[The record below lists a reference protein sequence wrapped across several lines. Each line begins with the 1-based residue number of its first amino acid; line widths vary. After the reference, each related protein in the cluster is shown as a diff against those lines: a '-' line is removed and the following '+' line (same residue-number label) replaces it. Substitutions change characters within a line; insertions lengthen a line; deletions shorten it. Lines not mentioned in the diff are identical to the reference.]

1 MRKLFSFFSLFI
13 SFSLNADVYP
23 DLPNQYMQEK
33 KVIALT
39 KPKLL
44 DKYCSITLDSNK
56 VNSDELKFYQI
67 CLLNKELIRASKYL
81 PSDNDYNDF
90 FLIKKKKQKLIVDH
104 MVYQL
109 LFNVEKTLDSKS
121 AHILNFYINNLKK
134 KAKLTTATLRPIDK
148 IMIGMKPWDQ
158 DRWTG
163 QKMLS
168 LELNYPKQLGG
179 THRFDLRSLINV
191 IGSNKKIT
199 FDTAAKGLV
208 SKHLYISGYF
218 KQLLSSGRLP
228 ASSNDYYTKVL
239 NQINMEI
246 FLIERILKKQ
256 EDIELKFKLRELQE
270 KRNKLQSF

>member
-1 MRKLFSFFSLFI
+1 MKKLFSYLAMSI

-23 DLPNQYMQEK
+23 DLPNKYMQEK

-44 DKYCSITLDSNK
+44 DKYCSISLDSNK
-56 VNSDELKFYQI
+56 VNSDELKYYQI
-67 CLLNKELIRASKYL
+67 CLLNKELITASKYL
-81 PSDNDYNDF
+81 PNDNDYKDF
-90 FLIKKKKQKLIVDH
+90 FLIKKNKQKLIVDH

-158 DRWTG
+158 GRWTG

-179 THRFDLRSLINV
+179 THSLDLRPLINV
-191 IGSNKKIT
+191 IGSNKSIT
-199 FDTAAKGLV
+199 FDTTAKGLV

-218 KQLLSSGRLP
+218 KQLLSNGRLP
-228 ASSNDYYTKVL
+228 ASSNDYYTKTL

-256 EDIELKFKLRELQE
+256 EDIELKFKLRELLE
-270 KRNKLQSF
+270 KRTKLQSF